1 MCDMTIFV
9 YGSLMSKQFNHRF
22 CKRAKSIEEAIICGK
37 LYHLPPGYPAL
48 QVPDESVLMTGTKE
62 VFADAQDQYREN
74 NDMDFE
80 FKIYDG
86 WGAVHGE
93 LVTFSDPE
101 RDIPDID
108 KLEGIP
114 FYYDRVLVPAKKAD
128 GSIIAAYV
136 YTMDNIHI
144 SARYLPNGVW
154 PETRK
159 VQALCK

>member
-1 MCDMTIFV
+1 
-9 YGSLMSKQFNHRF
+9 
-22 CKRAKSIEEAIICGK
+22 
-37 LYHLPPGYPAL
+37 
-48 QVPDESVLMTGTKE
+48 MTGTKD
-62 VFADAQDQYREN
+62 VFSDAQDQYREN

-80 FKIYDG
+80 FKIYDD
-86 WGAVHGE
+86 WDIVHGE

-114 FYYDRVLVPAKKAD
+114 FYYDRELVPAKKAD
-128 GSIIAAYV
+128 GSIIAAFA
-136 YTMDNIHI
+136 YTMDDIHI
-144 SARYLPNGVW
+144 SARCLPNGVW

>member
-1 MCDMTIFV
+1 MCNMTIFA
-9 YGSLMSKQFNHRF
+9 YGTLMRRQANHRF
-22 CKRAKSIEEAIICGK
+22 CKRAKSIEEAVVCGK
-37 LYHLPPGYPAL
+37 LYQLPPGYPAL
-48 QVPDESVLMTGTKE
+48 QVPDESVLMTGTKD

-86 WGAVHGE
+86 WSPVHGE

-101 RDIPDID
+101 RDVIPID
-108 KLEGIP
+108 KLEGVP

-128 GSIIAAYV
+128 GRIIAAFV
-136 YTMDNIHI
+136 YTMDEIHFT
-144 SARYLPNGVW
+144 ARYLPDGVW

>member
-1 MCDMTIFV
+1 MLETTLFI
-9 YGSLMSKQFNHRF
+9 YGTLMRRQANHRF
-22 CKRAKSIEEAIICGK
+22 CKHAKSIEEGIVCGK
-37 LYHLPPGYPAL
+37 LYQLPPGYPAL
-48 QVPDESVLMTGTKE
+48 QVLDESVLMIGTKDI
-62 VFADAQDQYREN
+62 FADAQDQYREN

-80 FKIYDG
+80 FKIYNG
-86 WGAVHGE
+86 WGTVHGE

-101 RDIPDID
+101 RDIPPID
-108 KLEGIP
+108 KLEGRP
-114 FYYDRVLVPAKKAD
+114 FFYDRVLVPAKKAD
-128 GSIIAAYV
+128 GSIIAAFT

>member
-1 MCDMTIFV
+1 MCEMTIFV

-22 CKRAKSIEEAIICGK
+22 CKRAKSIEEAIVCGK
-37 LYHLPPGYPAL
+37 LYQLPPGYPAL
-48 QVPDESVLMTGTKE
+48 QVPDESVLMTGTKDI
-62 VFADAQDQYREN
+62 FADAQDQYREN
-74 NDMDFE
+74 NDMNFE

-86 WGAVHGE
+86 WGIVHGE

-101 RDIPDID
+101 RDIPPID

-114 FYYDRVLVPAKKAD
+114 FYYERVLVPVQKPD
-128 GSIIAAYV
+128 GSIIAAFA
-136 YTMDNIHI
+136 YTMDDIHI

>member
-22 CKRAKSIEEAIICGK
+22 CKRAKSIEEAVVCGK
-37 LYHLPPGYPAL
+37 LYQLPPGYPAL
-48 QVPDESVLMTGTKE
+48 QVPNESVLMTGTKD
-62 VFADAQDQYREN
+62 VFADTQDQYREN

-101 RDIPDID
+101 RDVIPIER
-108 KLEGIP
+108 LEGTP
-114 FYYDRVLVPAKKAD
+114 YYYERVLVPAQKAD
-128 GSIIAAYV
+128 GSIIAAFA
-136 YTMDNIHI
+136 YTMDEIHF
-144 SARYLPNGVW
+144 SAKYLPDGVW
-154 PETRK
+154 PENRK
-159 VQALCK
+159 VHQICK